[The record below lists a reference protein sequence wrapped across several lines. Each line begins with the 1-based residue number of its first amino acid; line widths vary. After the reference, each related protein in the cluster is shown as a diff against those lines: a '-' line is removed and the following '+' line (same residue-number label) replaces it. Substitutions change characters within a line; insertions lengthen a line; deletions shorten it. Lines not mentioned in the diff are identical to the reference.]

1 MLVNDFKLYKMSAL
15 AVQETHIQGY
25 GAMKLTSNTGKTYI
39 LCYFGSKHKSENV
52 VGIILPSDVNAEFD
66 PICERICKVR
76 IKVND
81 DLKIDTLSVYAPTL
95 NGSEKNHEITENFYT
110 KLDSILKKISKRHI
124 VIIAGDFNA
133 KTGSSVK
140 KKIYQTV
147 IGKYGKGQVNTNRT
161 HLLNSYNINNLKLV
175 NMFFKHKPTHITTW
189 TSLEAPTRGRRNSY
203 RQPDRLQSCEEVQRH

>member
-76 IKVND
+76 IKVNNNVKVD
-81 DLKIDTLSVYAPTL
+81 ILSIYAPTL
-95 NGSEKNHEITENFYT
+95 NRSEKIMKSE
-110 KLDSILKKISKRHI
+110 
-124 VIIAGDFNA
+124 
-133 KTGSSVK
+133 KTF
-140 KKIYQTV
+140 TP
-147 IGKYGKGQVNTNRT
+147 
-161 HLLNSYNINNLKLV
+161 NLTA
-175 NMFFKHKPTHITTW
+175 FSE
-189 TSLEAPTRGRRNSY
+189 TSAADKS
-203 RQPDRLQSCEEVQRH
+203 